1 MLLGQIVISSFLWTA
16 RVLLSVS
23 CTPCREM
30 SFQHILELNQHICA
44 RSPGRQ
50 WGTALPSSSHS
61 PANISLVRPESP
73 TKLLLQSACSAN
85 GISVIRKK
93 DFLISNQFCI
103 RGPILGGMSF
113 VLRENGINSGTPK
126 ADFWVCWQ
134 ISVYAKS
141 GHKIGS
147 RALGKASLRL
157 MCFLCNLCVSFH
169 ITTQGYG
176 LPLESTAKCPVESS
190 RVCEVW
196 EFNKLRP
203 PLIIP
208 LTHGLQVSRGTLSI
222 GVWCCLFS
230 KKA

>member
-61 PANISLVRPESP
+61 PANISLVSPESP

-85 GISVIRKK
+85 GISVIRK

-176 LPLESTAKCPVESS
+176 LLLESTAKCAVESS

-196 EFNKLRP
+196 EFNKTQASP
-203 PLIIP
+203 HYS
-208 LTHGLQVSRGTLSI
+208 THSWTGGFPWYLVD
-222 GVWCCLFS
+222 WCVMLFIF
-230 KKA
+230 